1 MSKSSSSSS
10 SSSGLNTYS
19 QRTPDPRMKVKEEPV
34 TYYQQYV
41 QPYHE
46 DQEDH
51 EDVFYQHEPK
61 SFNGL
66 RPQIRGG
73 EAFRQRPVYDN
84 RIGYQQRPYNSTQ
97 PRGHQTPRPQFN
109 PYTSKRFEQK
119 SKKRDMCHTC
129 GALGHHSKDCDYNV
143 YQIQDQNEDPDAVQK
158 MTFFKSEF
166 VHNSLSEHWKSLI
179 GETANKAI
187 IDTGAVSTVC
197 GRAWYEKFW
206 KSLSDKE
213 RKEVKTEHC
222 EKTFLFGDSQEVQA
236 KVRKKLPVSICG
248 VDILLSTYLVENDI
262 PLLISAESMI
272 KMRLVIDLN
281 NQKVQFMG
289 KSDTYQLTNSG
300 HIVIS
305 IKKKSVLR
313 SSLSQYSLRNVVK
326 QRKSAPAH
334 NKSVTFY
341 RQKDERSASDSNSD
355 DSDTEYPIILPPVRS
370 DTERIHFMDNHVF
383 ERHKIL

>member
-1 MSKSSSSSS
+1 M
-10 SSSGLNTYS
+10 
-19 QRTPDPRMKVKEEPV
+19 
-34 TYYQQYV
+34 
-41 QPYHE
+41 
-46 DQEDH
+46 
-51 EDVFYQHEPK
+51 
-61 SFNGL
+61 
-66 RPQIRGG
+66 
-73 EAFRQRPVYDN
+73 
-84 RIGYQQRPYNSTQ
+84 
-97 PRGHQTPRPQFN
+97 
-109 PYTSKRFEQK
+109 
-119 SKKRDMCHTC
+119 
-129 GALGHHSKDCDYNV
+129 
-143 YQIQDQNEDPDAVQK
+143 
-158 MTFFKSEF
+158 
-166 VHNSLSEHWKSLI
+166 
-179 GETANKAI
+179 
-187 IDTGAVSTVC
+187 C

-222 EKTFLFGDSQEVQA
+222 KKTFLFGDSQEVQA

-289 KSDTYQLTNSG
+289 KSDTYQLTKSG

-305 IKKKSVLR
+305 IKKKSTQTVLR
-313 SSLSQYSLRNVVK
+313 SSLSQYNQRNVVK

-355 DSDTEYPIILPPVRS
+355 DSDTEYPIILPAVRS

-383 ERHKIL
+383 ERHKML